1 MLGTTGIVVSRLGLG
16 LAAVGRPG
24 YINLGRAHDLPAAR
38 TPEALYARTA
48 ELLDAARAAGIRYLD
63 VARSYGRA
71 EEFLARWL
79 GERAVGPRTF
89 TIGSKW
95 GYRYAAD
102 WRVDAPVHEEK
113 ELSLARF
120 TQQLAETRALLGAH
134 LDLYQIHSATAE
146 SGCLEDTAL
155 LRALVEGRRA
165 GAYRA
170 VGLTLSGPTSA
181 RALALALAA
190 RADGEPVFDVVQ
202 ATFNCLEPS
211 LAAPLAAAHDA
222 GLGVIVKEALANG
235 RLTEANA
242 RPEDAHL
249 VGALGHQ
256 PDFAHGRRQDERV
269 RRLRQLA
276 ELPDVLLRDAELHR
290 LEAARHADRVR
301 DLADA
306 LRRRLG
312 DGEDGRGLA
321 LGLVDLLL
329 LLRLGGLDHL
339 LLLALGGVD
348 GRVALA
354 LGGEDGG
361 ALLPLGP
368 HLLLHRGEHVGGR
381 RDVF

>member
-1 MLGTTGIVVSRLGLG
+1 VTTRQLGQRGLPVSRLGLG

-24 YINLGRAHDLPAAR
+24 YINLGRAHDLPAER
-38 TPEALYARTA
+38 TPAALYARTA

-95 GYRYAAD
+95 GYRYTAD

-146 SGCLEDTAL
+146 SGCLEDAAL

-181 RALALALAA
+181 RALALARAA

-211 LAAPLAAAHDA
+211 LAAPLTAAHDA

-235 RLTEANA
+235 RLTPANT
-242 RPEDAHL
+242 RPEDARL
-249 VGALGHQ
+249 LGALGES
-256 PDFAHGRRQDERV
+256 AGRLGCGMD
-269 RRLRQLA
+269 QLA
-276 ELPDVLLRDAELHR
+276 LAFVLARPFVDVVLSG
-290 LEAARHADRVR
+290 AATTAQ
-301 DLADA
+301 LASHLGA
-306 LRRRLG
+306 LSLTI
-312 DGEDGRGLA
+312 DPEMLA
-321 LGLVDLLL
+321 T
-329 LLRLGGLDHL
+329 
-339 LLLALGGVD
+339 LA
-348 GRVALA
+348 ALA
-354 LGGEDGG
+354 EPPTRYWQTRSML
-361 ALLPLGP
+361 
-368 HLLLHRGEHVGGR
+368 RWS
-381 RDVF
+381 

>member
-1 MLGTTGIVVSRLGLG
+1 VTTRQLGQRGLAVSRLGLG

-24 YINLGRAHDLPAAR
+24 YINLGRAHDLPAER
-38 TPEALYARTA
+38 TPEALYARAA
-48 ELLDAARAAGIRYLD
+48 ELLDAARAAGIHYLD

-95 GYRYAAD
+95 GYRYTAD

-120 TQQLAETRALLGAH
+120 AQQLAETCALLGAH

-146 SGCLEDTAL
+146 SGCLEDAAL

-181 RALALALAA
+181 HTLALARAA

-235 RLTEANA
+235 RLTPANT
-242 RPEDAHL
+242 RPEDASL
-249 VGALGHQ
+249 VRALG
-256 PDFAHGRRQDERV
+256 ATAGRLGCGID
-269 RRLRQLA
+269 QLA
-276 ELPDVLLRDAELHR
+276 LAFVLARPFVDVVLSG
-290 LEAARHADRVR
+290 AATTAQ
-301 DLADA
+301 
-306 LRRRLG
+306 LG
-312 DGEDGRGLA
+312 SH
-321 LGLVDLLL
+321 LG
-329 LLRLGGLDHL
+329 
-339 LLLALGGVD
+339 
-348 GRVALA
+348 ALA
-354 LGGEDGG
+354 L
-361 ALLPLGP
+361 ALDPETSAALAALAEPPARYWRTRSTL
-368 HLLLHRGEHVGGR
+368 RWS
-381 RDVF
+381 

>member
-1 MLGTTGIVVSRLGLG
+1 MTTRQLGRSGLAVSRLGLG

-24 YINLGRAHDLPAAR
+24 YINLGRARDLPGER

-48 ELLDAARAAGIRYLD
+48 ELLDAARAAGIRYVD

-71 EEFLARWL
+71 EEFLARWVR
-79 GERAVGPRTF
+79 ERAVPPGTL

-95 GYRYAAD
+95 GYRYTAE

-120 TQQLAETRALLGAH
+120 TAQLAETRALLGPH

-146 SGCLEDTAL
+146 SGCLEDASL

-181 RALALALAA
+181 RALELARAA

-211 LAAPLAAAHDA
+211 LAAPLAATHDA

-235 RLTEANA
+235 RLTAVND
-242 RPEDAHL
+242 RPEDAGL
-249 VGALGHQ
+249 MSALGET
-256 PDFAHGRRQDERV
+256 AGRLGCGID
-269 RRLRQLA
+269 QLA
-276 ELPDVLLRDAELHR
+276 LAFVLAEPFVDVVLSG
-290 LEAARHADRVR
+290 AATTAQLASHLGARSLTLDPEMHA
-301 DLADA
+301 
-306 LRRRLG
+306 
-312 DGEDGRGLA
+312 
-321 LGLVDLLL
+321 
-329 LLRLGGLDHL
+329 
-339 LLLALGGVD
+339 
-348 GRVALA
+348 ALA
-354 LGGEDGG
+354 
-361 ALLPLGP
+361 ALAEPP
-368 HLLLHRGEHVGGR
+368 ARYWQTRGTLR
-381 RDVF
+381 WS

>member
-1 MLGTTGIVVSRLGLG
+1 VTTRQLGRSGLAVSRLGLG

-24 YINLGRAHDLPAAR
+24 YINLGRARDLPGER

-48 ELLDAARAAGIRYLD
+48 ELLDAARAAGIRYVD

-71 EEFLARWL
+71 EEFLARWVR
-79 GERAVGPRTF
+79 ERAVPPGTL

-95 GYRYAAD
+95 GYRYTAE

-120 TQQLAETRALLGAH
+120 TAQLAETRALLGPH

-146 SGCLEDTAL
+146 SGCLEDASL

-181 RALALALAA
+181 RALELARAA

-211 LAAPLAAAHDA
+211 LAAPLAGAHDA

-235 RLTEANA
+235 RLTAVND
-242 RPEDAHL
+242 RPEDAGL
-249 VGALGHQ
+249 MSALGET
-256 PDFAHGRRQDERV
+256 AGRLACGID
-269 RRLRQLA
+269 QLA
-276 ELPDVLLRDAELHR
+276 LAFVLAEPFVDVVLSGAATTAQLASHLGARSLILDRETLATLAALAEPPSR
-290 LEAARHADRVR
+290 YWRTRS
-301 DLADA
+301 A
-306 LRRRLG
+306 LRWT
-312 DGEDGRGLA
+312 
-321 LGLVDLLL
+321 
-329 LLRLGGLDHL
+329 
-339 LLLALGGVD
+339 
-348 GRVALA
+348 
-354 LGGEDGG
+354 
-361 ALLPLGP
+361 
-368 HLLLHRGEHVGGR
+368 
-381 RDVF
+381 